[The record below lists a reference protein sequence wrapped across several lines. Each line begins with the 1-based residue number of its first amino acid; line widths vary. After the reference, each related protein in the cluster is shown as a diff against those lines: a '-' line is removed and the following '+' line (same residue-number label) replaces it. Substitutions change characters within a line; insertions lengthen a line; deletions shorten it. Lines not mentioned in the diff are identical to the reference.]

1 MMYTVRILTWAV
13 AAVTDLIS
21 KLRTGFIWEWWS
33 SRFSNGTLVDIH
45 GNGCDS
51 LDLGMV
57 VDVFG
62 TDCDSLDVG
71 VVVGV
76 NVSIVTHVSP
86 T

>member
-1 MMYTVRILTWAV
+1 M
-13 AAVTDLIS
+13 
-21 KLRTGFIWEWWS
+21 
-33 SRFSNGTLVDIH
+33 VDIH

-51 LDLGMV
+51 LDFGMV

-76 NVSIVTHVSP
+76 NVEYCDTCLTKLKKARHMSHQA
-86 T
+86 

>member
-1 MMYTVRILTWAV
+1 M
-13 AAVTDLIS
+13 
-21 KLRTGFIWEWWS
+21 
-33 SRFSNGTLVDIH
+33 VDIH

-51 LDLGMV
+51 LDFGMV

-76 NVSIVTHVSP
+76 NVEYSP
-86 T
+86 EAR